1 MRYKEMEEKDKSVV
15 SYEVVEKFILDQIN
29 TVHMYRMAYFRELR
43 NEQDWDNYLH
53 DNMEDG
59 YKLIKKAID
68 KYLFIGCPLEFNNE
82 ILAWYHSSLEML
94 KDFRELLIKK
104 YNKKYIRSTIRG
116 FITAYNREMEE
127 LEINTKVERNEVK

>member
-1 MRYKEMEEKDKSVV
+1 METKDKSVVSYEVV

-29 TVHMYRMAYFRELR
+29 TVHAYRMAYFRELR

-82 ILAWYHSSLEML
+82 VLAWYHTSLEML
-94 KDFRELLIKK
+94 KDFRELLTKK
-104 YNKKYIRSTIRG
+104 YNKKYIRSTIRS
-116 FITAYNREMEE
+116 FITAYNREMEK
-127 LEINTKVERNEVK
+127 LEINTKAERKEVK